1 MTDNGT
7 QFTSAEFEMFMR
19 KNGIHH
25 IRSSPYHPASNGL
38 AERAVQSFK
47 ENMKKSSCAESL
59 ETRLSRFLFWY
70 RLTPHSTTGV
80 PPAELLLGRIPRSQL
95 DLLKPELSTKVQL
108 KQESQ
113 KRNHDIHTKGREF
126 QIGDQVFVKEFPSG
140 KDWLE
145 GTITEVRGPLTYHVT
160 LSDGRVIRRHVDHL
174 RKRTSQT
181 SNLPVTSDIE
191 IPSPSIQA
199 DLGTELRDPQSQP
212 RTSAREQV
220 PPDYLRY

>member
-1 MTDNGT
+1 ML
-7 QFTSAEFEMFMR
+7 MR
-19 KNGIHH
+19 NNGIQH

-59 ETRLSRFLFWY
+59 KTKLSRFLFWY

-160 LSDGRVIRRHVDHL
+160 LSDGRVVR
-174 RKRTSQT
+174 
-181 SNLPVTSDIE
+181 
-191 IPSPSIQA
+191 
-199 DLGTELRDPQSQP
+199 
-212 RTSAREQV
+212 
-220 PPDYLRY
+220 